1 MRLAAV
7 ESAARFGGER
17 AVAALLTAL
26 NTAPAE
32 EAAAIQNAP
41 CCVRLATRHWPPSPP
56 RFPRQ
61 RRRRACAAAMLAS
74 QRPARKRCS
83 SAPPT
88 PSSVRIAALQA
99 LGVLTEAQSLPRVV
113 ELLVK
118 APEGAEAAAAEA
130 AVVAAC
136 RRLPE
141 ADARAAAGVAALGK
155 ATGAGRARLLAVLP
169 QVGGKPAL
177 EALIAETKSADANTR
192 DAAIQAL
199 AAWPDAAATG
209 ELLALAKNAD
219 SVAHRAVA
227 LRGYLRLIALPADRP
242 VAETVHLYQNALPGP
257 RRGEEARCGRLA
269 GVRDRGSELVALSGR
284 PGVGRRGAA
293 MKNILPRNDQEE
305 ALQGD
310 DVVEVVR
317 RVAVVARDGEVRTQA
332 YAYLA
337 SLPAADD
344 PNLAQG
350 KPVVASVD
358 TEGDHRPERA
368 VDGNWRNRDG
378 SAWFGNNTPAWLRV
392 DLGKPERI
400 DTAHVYFY
408 WDGAR
413 YYQYTLDVSTDLQ
426 TWQTVVDA
434 RDNTT
439 PATPRGVVHT
449 FEPVEARYVRLN
461 VLKNSANRAVH
472 VVELKLYAPGT
483 APAPQPAPQPDAEG
497 FVPLFNGK
505 DLTGWTGSVDGYV
518 VENGAIVCIP
528 EKGGVLH
535 TEEQYADFHLKFEV
549 KLVPGANNGIG
560 IRFDGGTRP
569 TGHGDPGAGHSAE
582 STRTCSP
589 TSTTSSWRG
598 ACQAQA
604 SAAGGRV
611 ERAGDHCQAAVTVI
625 LNGVTIVDADL
636 DEVST
641 PETMDHQPHPGL
653 KSPKGYI
660 GFLGHGTRVEF
671 RNIRI
676 KDLSKR

>member
-1 MRLAAV
+1 
-7 ESAARFGGER
+7 
-17 AVAALLTAL
+17 
-26 NTAPAE
+26 
-32 EAAAIQNAP
+32 
-41 CCVRLATRHWPPSPP
+41 
-56 RFPRQ
+56 
-61 RRRRACAAAMLAS
+61 
-74 QRPARKRCS
+74 
-83 SAPPT
+83 
-88 PSSVRIAALQA
+88 
-99 LGVLTEAQSLPRVV
+99 
-113 ELLVK
+113 
-118 APEGAEAAAAEA
+118 
-130 AVVAAC
+130 
-136 RRLPE
+136 
-141 ADARAAAGVAALGK
+141 
-155 ATGAGRARLLAVLP
+155 LAVLP

-242 VAETVHLYQNALPGP
+242 VAETVHLYQNALALAPSA
-257 RRGEEARCGRLA
+257 EEKKLAVGGLA
-269 GVRDRGSELVALSGR
+269 GVRDRGALKLVAPCLDD
-284 PGVGRRGAA
+284 PALAAEAAAAA
-293 MKNILPRNDQEE
+293 MKIILPRNDQEE

-560 IRFDGGTRP
+560 IRFDGGNAAY
-569 TGHGDPGAGHSAE
+569 GQGMEIQVLDDSAE
-582 STRTCSP
+582 VYKDLQPYQYHGSIYGVVP
-589 TSTTSSWRG
+589 AKRG
-598 ACQAQA
+598 HQRPVGEWNEQEIIAN
-604 SAAGGRV
+604 GR
-611 ERAGDHCQAAVTVI
+611 RVTVI